1 MKFGVTT
8 IPNVPWDELVRRWR
22 EIDALRA
29 LETLWIPDHLF
40 KGWYECWQTLAGAA
54 CITSRVRLGPL
65 VSPLTS
71 HEAARLAR
79 AATTLDGASSGR
91 LELGV
96 GSGDESHE
104 FESWADELVQ
114 SIGEIPLTVGGA
126 GPTALRVAAKHAY
139 RWNYSP
145 GRDDARDEAR
155 ARGRELN
162 ARLDELAGRPILRS
176 ALVAYPFTGEDAT
189 PFDELVGAWTEAGFE
204 ELIVDFPGPLADA
217 VPRGVA
223 PTASN
228 APPWRGR
235 RSAR

>member
-1 MKFGVTT
+1 LTFGVTT
-8 IPNVPWDELVRRWR
+8 IPNVSWEELVSRWR
-22 EIDALRA
+22 AVDAFPR

-40 KGWYECWQTLAGAA
+40 KGWWECWQALAGAA
-54 CITSRVRLGPL
+54 CATERVRLGPL

-71 HEAARLAR
+71 HQAARLAR
-79 AATTLDGASSGR
+79 AATTLDAACGGR

-96 GSGDESHE
+96 GSGDEPRT

-114 SIGEIPLTVGGA
+114 SIGGVPLTVGGA

-162 ARLDELAGRPILRS
+162 ARLDALTDRPILRS

-189 PFDELVGAWTEAGFE
+189 PFDELVAAWGEAGFE
-204 ELIVDFPGPLADA
+204 ELIVDFPGPFSEA
-217 VPRGVA
+217 VAEG
-223 PTASN
+223 
-228 APPWRGR
+228 
-235 RSAR
+235 